1 MIGTTEFVQ
10 MPQSSVRAPTIND
23 PVALTAQAVLAPWN
37 LVLSVALPFWAF
49 MTSTRIAMF
58 LLTTSRNPIV
68 IVSPPGV
75 RLLQHLLLLPL
86 LLLAYRAALSVGW
99 PEQRRALAVAGHT
112 LLAFGF
118 ALCARPCLVLSQ
130 AIHDGKPSL
139 LRELVDSELGPAV
152 LRNLWVSQTFDFLLS
167 YCFGLALLIGA
178 RTYHELK
185 HEKLRTAKLQYE
197 SVQARL
203 QALRMQLNPH
213 FLFNTLN
220 TAVAV
225 LRREPAT
232 AEKML
237 VGLSELLRRILREG
251 ETEQATL
258 EREAAFLRKYLEIER
273 LRFSDRL
280 VFDIDVPKETEC
292 AMVPGLLLQPLAEN
306 AVAHGV
312 AHEGDSVCINVR
324 ARREAQRLVLEVEN
338 SAAAQPSRR
347 PGLGIGLSATRE
359 RLRTMFGAEHDV
371 EISTSADGS
380 VLVRVSI
387 PFIESVPLAAA

>member
-1 MIGTTEFVQ
+1 
-10 MPQSSVRAPTIND
+10 MPESSVRTPFLDDA
-23 PVALTAQAVLAPWN
+23 VALTAQAALAPWH
-37 LVLSVALPFWAF
+37 LILSVALPFWAF

-99 PEQRRALAVAGHT
+99 PEKRRALAVAGHA

-130 AIHDGKPSL
+130 AIHDDDLTL

-178 RTYHELK
+178 GTYHELK
-185 HEKLRTAKLQYE
+185 HEKLRTAKLQCDWM
-197 SVQARL
+197 QARL

-237 VGLSELLRRILREG
+237 VGLSDLLRRILREG

-258 EREAAFLRKYLEIER
+258 EHETAFLRKYLEIER

-280 VFDIDVPKETEC
+280 AFDIDVPKETEC

-312 AHEGDSVCINVR
+312 AHEDDSVRINVR

-338 SAAAQPSRR
+338 SVAAQPRRR
-347 PGLGIGLSATRE
+347 PGMGIGLSATRE
-359 RLRTMFGAEHDV
+359 RLRAMFGAEHDV
-371 EISTSADGS
+371 ELSTGADGS

-387 PFIESVPLAAA
+387 PFIESGPLPAA

>member
-1 MIGTTEFVQ
+1 
-10 MPQSSVRAPTIND
+10 MPESSVRAPTFND
-23 PVALTAQAVLAPWN
+23 AVALTAQAVLAPWQ

-75 RLLQHLLLLPL
+75 RLLQHILLLPL

-99 PEQRRALAVAGHT
+99 PEKRRALAVAGHT

-118 ALCARPCLVLSQ
+118 AFFGRPCLVLSQ

>member
-1 MIGTTEFVQ
+1 
-10 MPQSSVRAPTIND
+10 MPESTVRAPSLND
-23 PVALTAQAVLAPWN
+23 AVALTAQAALAPWN
-37 LVLSVALPFWAF
+37 LIFSVALPFWAF

-99 PEQRRALAVAGHT
+99 PEKRRALAVAGHT

-118 ALCARPCLVLSQ
+118 ALFGRPCLVLSQ
-130 AIHDGKPSL
+130 AIHDGNPGL

-178 RTYHELK
+178 ATYHELK
-185 HEKLRTAKLQYE
+185 HEKLRTAKLQYD
-197 SVQARL
+197 SVRARL

-251 ETEQATL
+251 EAEQATL
-258 EREAAFLRKYLEIER
+258 EREAAFVRKYLEIER

-280 VFDIDVPKETEC
+280 AFDIDVPKETEC

-312 AHEGDSVCINVR
+312 AHEDDSVRINVR

-338 SAAAQPSRR
+338 SVAAQPSRR
-347 PGLGIGLSATRE
+347 SGMGIGLSATRE
-359 RLRTMFGAEHDV
+359 RLRAMFGAEHDV
-371 EISTSADGS
+371 ELSTSADGS
-380 VLVRVSI
+380 VIVRVSI
-387 PFIESVPLAAA
+387 PFIQSGSLPVA

>member
-1 MIGTTEFVQ
+1 